1 MKRTHPK
8 FPTHLVLALAAASAL
23 AGCGV
28 RNAGDP
34 FNGPQDGRI
43 RIVAINNDFNDATL
57 TAVSYGE
64 RRRLGV
70 LTGKSEATY
79 TIPWAISGPLQIE
92 ISLLAAGFCTTPE
105 LYVDPGELLEL
116 QILHHTARGGRCSAP
131 RAPEGE
137 R

>member
-1 MKRTHPK
+1 MKRTHSK
-8 FPTHLVLALAAASAL
+8 LPTYFVLALAAGSAL
-23 AGCGV
+23 AGCAV

-34 FNGPQDGRI
+34 FNGAQDGRI

-79 TIPWAISGPLQIE
+79 TIPWTISGPLQIE
-92 ISLLAAGFCTTPE
+92 ISLLAAGSCLTPE

-116 QILHHTARGGRCSAP
+116 QILHWTVRGGRCSAP
-131 RAPEGE
+131 RGE
-137 R
+137 E